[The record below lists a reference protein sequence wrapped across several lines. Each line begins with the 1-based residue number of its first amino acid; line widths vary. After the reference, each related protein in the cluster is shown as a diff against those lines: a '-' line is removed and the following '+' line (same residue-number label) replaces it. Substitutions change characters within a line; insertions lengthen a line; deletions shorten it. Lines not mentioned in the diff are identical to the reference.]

1 MSLQKKLAAKILKV
15 GESHVWIDPSR
26 AKDMK
31 SAITRIDIK
40 KLIKQHAI
48 KALPEKIKRPA
59 KKRRKGAGSR
69 KGSKYAVV
77 PRKKQWMAT
86 VRSLRQM
93 LKDLRASKQIDN
105 ANYKKLYMLVKGG
118 MFRSRSHLR
127 IYLEQHGILKK

>member
-1 MSLQKKLAAKILKV
+1 LQKKLAAKILKV

-26 AKDMK
+26 AKDIK

-48 KALPEKIKRPA
+48 KALPEKIKRSV
-59 KKRRKGAGSR
+59 KKRRKGVGSR

-77 PRKKQWMAT
+77 PRKKQWMST

-93 LKDLRASKQIDN
+93 LRDLRASKQIDN